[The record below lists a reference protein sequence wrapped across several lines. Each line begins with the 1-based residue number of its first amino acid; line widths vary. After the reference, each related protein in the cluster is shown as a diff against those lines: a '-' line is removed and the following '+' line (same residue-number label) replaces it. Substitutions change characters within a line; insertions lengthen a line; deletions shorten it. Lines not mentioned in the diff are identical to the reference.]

1 MTRKTIT
8 WHEAA
13 QMTVD
18 ELLELAVQNNLYK
31 KRAVTFLTRD
41 NLLRLLQSCGA
52 IEDEHSRVEARSSS
66 LLRGMRSHYSPE
78 RPARARYSP
87 PRRDEVRHV
96 ATRSNIGCRAVQLA
110 RRSPWRVAVA
120 IPKRRCTVAR
130 PLSRRAPP
138 RGCASTGPRPRA

>member
-78 RPARARYSP
+78 RLARARYSP
-87 PRRDEVRHV
+87 TRRDEGMSSVLQNAVRRLEET
-96 ATRSNIGCRAVQLA
+96 ATVIDA
-110 RRSPWRVAVA
+110 RRTHAHHRETQLQVRPCSPIA
-120 IPKRRCTVAR
+120 
-130 PLSRRAPP
+130 
-138 RGCASTGPRPRA
+138 ASAACRPRHPMR